1 MTESLTTYARSAKF
15 RGHNAISRQIWWFLI
30 RISKKSSWFLP
41 YVKISWNNKGSKL
54 VQETWKNKPWKSV
67 HLAVKNRWLAMKNVK
82 FTLWFFDHFL
92 ASFGSFF
99 MFCSD
104 VDLPSLNFTIFHTCL
119 NPLNFTMN
127 FHSAFRDFIASE
139 PIPLVFS
146 CLIAVN
152 VWNPLA
158 WTCACPWGRGVPVVM
173 SRSWKLCS

>member
-1 MTESLTTYARSAKF
+1 MPGRPNSEGTTPF
-15 RGHNAISRQIWWFLI
+15 HG
-30 RISKKSSWFLP
+30 KSDDFSSGYRKRAAGFCRMWKSHETTK
-41 YVKISWNNKGSKL
+41 VAGSKL

-173 SRSWKLCS
+173 PRSWKLCS